1 MVRTYK
7 LESDGSLK
15 LPPDALDA
23 LGAEPGDEVKLFVDS
38 RKKIVR
44 IERHSVDPWADAM
57 REKQS
62 KGLEDLLADQQKR
75 QEAADDIFN
84 QRLRDAKDEE

>member
-7 LESDGSLK
+7 LEADGSLK

-23 LGAEPGDEVKLFVDS
+23 LGAMPGDEVKLFVDS
-38 RKKIVR
+38 RKKSVR
-44 IERHSVDPWADAM
+44 IERHSDDPWADAM
-57 REKQS
+57 RQKQS

-75 QEAADDIFN
+75 QQAADDLFN
-84 QRLRDAKDEE
+84 QGLRKAKDED